1 MEEIPWQRIVGMLE
15 GHTEGDR
22 EGEMLQFVSFLFISN
37 FPTNRAGD
45 TFNNEA
51 TNIDKVRP
59 Q

>member
-37 FPTNRAGD
+37 FPTNWVGD
-45 TFNNEA
+45 TTNNEA
-51 TNIDKVRP
+51 TNIDRGPV
-59 Q
+59 